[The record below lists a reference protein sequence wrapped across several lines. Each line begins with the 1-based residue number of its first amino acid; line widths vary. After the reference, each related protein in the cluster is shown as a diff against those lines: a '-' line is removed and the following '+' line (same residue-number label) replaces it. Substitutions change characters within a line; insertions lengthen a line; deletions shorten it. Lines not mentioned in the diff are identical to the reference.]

1 MCSHFLTGGAYCGLC
16 CCVPRGNTGK
26 FTSIKRNN
34 GKLWVSTIITG
45 PQWEYIEFPS
55 VALQLGSLATRQ
67 LQLSVGNYLCTLWKA
82 FASGAAPLPP
92 AKAQRSGLK
101 KLPGCKLHLRG
112 GNLVA
117 NLFRATLK
125 MASVAAQCGTV
136 IGMSI
141 NQSSSLLMLL
151 LLLLCL
157 LLWRSWRNAASASGW
172 RGIHQRELIR
182 AEQMKRQPKNNDAA
196 SLKGSSE
203 RAASALSR

>member
-1 MCSHFLTGGAYCGLC
+1 MRVHWISQCGIAAWQL
-16 CCVPRGNTGK
+16 GNFSFRSGTICAL
-26 FTSIKRNN
+26 S
-34 GKLWVSTIITG
+34 GKLS
-45 PQWEYIEFPS
+45 
-55 VALQLGSLATRQ
+55 
-67 LQLSVGNYLCTLWKA
+67 
-82 FASGAAPLPP
+82 SGAAPLPP

-117 NLFRATLK
+117 NLFRATVK
-125 MASVAAQCGTV
+125 MASVAAQSGTV

-141 NQSSSLLMLL
+141 NQSSAL

-157 LLWRSWRNAASASGW
+157 LLWRSWRNAASGSGW

-196 SLKGSSE
+196 SLKGSSARGIGVIALIDISRPALDFSFKCVTMASTRFQIPIPNSRFPVHSSRRE
-203 RAASALSR
+203 R